1 MSDARKRGMEYA
13 MTVGS
18 ITGSMFTREEL
29 AVAWCAG
36 EERGRNDALNA
47 VMEIINRLQLTY
59 VDCEEEALPMD
70 LRNRIERTIK
80 EIQQLKK
87 GGE

>member
-36 EERGRNDALNA
+36 EERGRNDALDA
-47 VMEIINRLQLTY
+47 VMEMLRKAHKNFGDEGLPFGVLMELT
-59 VDCEEEALPMD
+59 E
-70 LRNRIERTIK
+70 
-80 EIQQLKK
+80 QLKK
-87 GGE
+87 GSE